1 MFWRKTPRQIVI
13 VMQGHQRRLVREHN
27 DRAWLAWTTEA
38 LRRTKK
44 MPSLRRLQARMPREA
59 RKKQSW
65 QDMKAVAK
73 LITLAFGGQV
83 VPAKEK
89 S

>member
-1 MFWRKTPRQIVI
+1 
-13 VMQGHQRRLVREHN
+13 MQGHQRRLVREHN
-27 DRAWLAWTTEA
+27 DRAWLVYTAEA

-44 MPSLRRLQARMPREA
+44 MPPLRRLQARMPREQQ
-59 RKKQSW
+59 KKQSW

-73 LITLAFGGQV
+73 LLTVAFGGQV
-83 VPAKEK
+83 VSAEDK